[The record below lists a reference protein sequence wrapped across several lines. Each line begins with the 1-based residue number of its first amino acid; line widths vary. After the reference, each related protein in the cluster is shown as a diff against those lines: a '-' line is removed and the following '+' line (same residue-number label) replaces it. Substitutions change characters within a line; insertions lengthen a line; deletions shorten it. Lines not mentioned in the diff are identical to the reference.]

1 SQFHQGSSESG
12 VAVFS
17 HAALQARVAATV
29 LSGAESGVTADLP
42 PVVKPAPI
50 TDLSIDDHAGHSAQT
65 ARLFCSSSNL
75 QLKSERTDLFLQRE
89 EKGLAV
95 PKQLLHPLGHLERTK
110 VASLP
115 PALHRLQAVIDHET
129 APLGFQLLARFDQL
143 LPLPMDGSLLLF
155 LFRRHTYQSHRITI
169 ALDKTVQL

>member
-1 SQFHQGSSESG
+1 MDDIWFAAPCAHVSQINGQLARHGHDGFLARCSSGERSFSQDLPPFDHRLVIGLKADQSPSQFHQGSSESG

-65 ARLFCSSSNL
+65 ARL
-75 QLKSERTDLFLQRE
+75 
-89 EKGLAV
+89 
-95 PKQLLHPLGHLERTK
+95 
-110 VASLP
+110 
-115 PALHRLQAVIDHET
+115 
-129 APLGFQLLARFDQL
+129 
-143 LPLPMDGSLLLF
+143 
-155 LFRRHTYQSHRITI
+155 
-169 ALDKTVQL
+169 